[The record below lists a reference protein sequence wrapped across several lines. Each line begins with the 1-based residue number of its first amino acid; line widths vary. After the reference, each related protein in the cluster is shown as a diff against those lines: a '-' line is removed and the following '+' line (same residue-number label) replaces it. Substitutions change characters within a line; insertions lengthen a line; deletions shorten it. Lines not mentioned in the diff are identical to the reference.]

1 MPSKFFGVTWNK
13 ARHQWVARINSD
25 GKVIHLGY
33 FQSEIEAARA
43 VDAGQL
49 KHRGQFAKLNIY
61 EEAQ

>member
-1 MPSKFFGVTWNK
+1 MTSRFFGVTWNK
-13 ARHQWVARINSD
+13 ARHQWVARLNSD

-33 FQSEIEAARA
+33 FKTEIEAARA

-61 EEAQ
+61 EEAK